1 MTSQRFPARRRCNAI
16 IIGLCMLLGSCLVVI
31 AQEGTGRVIGT
42 VMDEKGAVVPGANV
56 SVTNVDTHV
65 SRNTATNNEGNFE
78 VLLLRIGNYQVTTEQ
93 PGFKKAVSEVEKL
106 QINQA
111 LRFDI
116 KLEVGAPTESVT
128 VTSQAAGVE
137 TVSPILGQTVQ
148 TRQIVNLPLNGRNVL
163 NLALL
168 QPGVSEN
175 NPGDGS
181 AGFFNI
187 AGGRSDSVTFLLDG
201 GVNNNLLNNGVVYNP
216 NPDTIAEFRIL
227 ESNYSAE
234 YGRNGG
240 GVVSV
245 VTKSGSNEF
254 HGSAFEF
261 LRNDALN
268 ANTFFNKV
276 DGLPRDVLKRNQYGG
291 TLGGPIHKDK
301 LFFFVG
307 YQGQR
312 LSSSQN
318 GGSTTLY
325 TPDELNGNFSNP

>member
-1 MTSQRFPARRRCNAI
+1 
-16 IIGLCMLLGSCLVVI
+16 MLLGSCSVVI

-42 VMDEKGAVVPGANV
+42 VTDEKGAVVPGANV

-65 SRNTATNNEGNFE
+65 SRNTATNSEGNFE
-78 VLLLRIGNYQVTTEQ
+78 VLLLRIGNYQVTAEQ

-116 KLEVGAPTESVT
+116 KLEVGTPTETVT

-216 NPDTIAEFRIL
+216 NPDTIAEFRPALPIIEL
-227 ESNYSAE
+227 PHDTRFKFDSIIIS
-234 YGRNGG
+234 
-240 GVVSV
+240 S
-245 VTKSGSNEF
+245 K
-254 HGSAFEF
+254 
-261 LRNDALN
+261 LRMP
-268 ANTFFNKV
+268 F
-276 DGLPRDVLKRNQYGG
+276 
-291 TLGGPIHKDK
+291 
-301 LFFFVG
+301 
-307 YQGQR
+307 
-312 LSSSQN
+312 
-318 GGSTTLY
+318 
-325 TPDELNGNFSNP
+325 